1 MLGAV
6 QTRKTWDC
14 TARFFLEIPACI
26 FMGAGRHPKIFNL
39 VSGLSANSVPQNL
52 MVHHHFPF
60 KKKAIDGHRLG
71 SPLFSE
77 FPEKFRH
84 SQVIC
89 LFFRPA
95 GSDSV
100 RQVQQARESHCASL
114 VAGVKKHNHFG
125 HEILLLSA
133 VTIKC

>member
-1 MLGAV
+1 MAIFHSYVMLVYQRVDDVRRCSDSKNLGFYR
-6 QTRKTWDC
+6 Q
-14 TARFFLEIPACI
+14 I
-26 FMGAGRHPKIFNL
+26 FSRNTGVYIHGAGRHPKIFNL

-52 MVHHHFPF
+52 MVHHHFPL

-114 VAGVKKHNHFG
+114 VAG
-125 HEILLLSA
+125 
-133 VTIKC
+133 